1 MTNETVINPRSPE
14 QLLRDFEEFWAKNWW
29 VLALRGAFGIIFG
42 IVAFL
47 VPGATVLTLLIL
59 FAAYMLADGVFAI
72 IAGVR
77 AARRHER
84 SWPMFLEG
92 VANLVAGGIAV
103 ALPGIT
109 VFVLI
114 YLFGFWAI
122 VSGGFLIA
130 AGLQRIDGHR
140 PWLLAVNGALSVL
153 WGALIIFWL
162 ITQPAVSVLAVVY
175 WIGIY
180 AFAFGILLLIAAFR
194 LRRRYETLTHQSVP
208 HTA

>member
-1 MTNETVINPRSPE
+1 MTNEFADKAQSPD
-14 QLLRDFEEFWAKNWW
+14 QFLREIEDFWARNWW
-29 VLALRGAFGIIFG
+29 ALALRGAFGIIFG
-42 IVAFL
+42 LVAFL
-47 VPGATVLTLLIL
+47 MPGVTVLTLLIL
-59 FAAYMLADGVFAI
+59 FAAYMLVDGVFAM

-77 AARRHER
+77 AVRRHER

-92 VANLVAGGIAV
+92 VANLVAGGLAV

-109 VFVLI
+109 VFVLV

-122 VSGGFLIA
+122 VSGGFMIA
-130 AGLQRIDGHR
+130 AGMQRHDGR
-140 PWLLAVNGALSVL
+140 RLWLLIINGAISVL

-162 ITQPAVSVLAVVY
+162 VTQPAVSVLAVVY

-180 AFAFGILLLIAAFR
+180 ALFFGVLLLIAAFQ
-194 LRRRYETLTHQSVP
+194 LRRRHETLTHRSVP

>member
-1 MTNETVINPRSPE
+1 MTSDFADTPRSPE
-14 QLLRDFEEFWAKNWW
+14 QLLREIEDFWARNWW
-29 VLALRGAFGIIFG
+29 ALALRGAFGILFG
-42 IVAFL
+42 LVAFL
-47 VPGATVLTLLIL
+47 VPGVTVLTLLIL
-59 FAAYMLADGVFAI
+59 FAAYMLADGVFAM

-92 VANLVAGGIAV
+92 IANLVAGGIAV

-109 VFVLI
+109 VFVLV

-130 AGLQRIDGHR
+130 AGLQRRDGHR

-162 ITQPAVSVLAVVY
+162 ITQPAVSVLAVVW

-194 LRRRYETLTHQSVP
+194 LRRRHDILTHQSVP